1 MFLKNLEFHSIKKKA
16 RKALKRRP
24 IPARRTLGSYSY
36 TYLDSDEQLANEVW
50 AIEEYGTYEQK
61 KYLEFGLF

>member
-1 MFLKNLEFHSIKKKA
+1 MHFCFTYLKKKT

-24 IPARRTLGSYSY
+24 IPARRVPASYSY
-36 TYLDSDEQLANEVW
+36 HDSDEDLANEVW

>member
-1 MFLKNLEFHSIKKKA
+1 MIKKNA

-24 IPARRTLGSYSY
+24 IPARRAPASYSY
-36 TYLDSDEQLANEVW
+36 TYLDSDEELANEVW